1 MKHESILISLQRS
14 RRQKLCNAL
23 HFVSIVLFHFIL
35 FLLHGIVWD
44 AHTWFYECFLCFKS
58 EAFVFITFVSFPF
71 AVVSIILARKHTF
84 QKVWSSIHSRT
95 YVPQPFQEYSML
107 DLQNQ
112 QKGKFIK
119 VQYHHFPPQ
128 SHSSLISFSHFPSY
142 LTFQIVSLTELMAGV
157 KAPSKTCQL
166 FQLMCWPS
174 GHKVPTS
181 TNSLVELMNMVERWR
196 QKTDY
201 GPVVVV
207 SA

>member
-1 MKHESILISLQRS
+1 MASFGTLI
-14 RRQKLCNAL
+14 
-23 HFVSIVLFHFIL
+23 HDFINV
-35 FLLHGIVWD
+35 FS
-44 AHTWFYECFLCFKS
+44 CFKGA
-58 EAFVFITFVSFPF
+58 AFVFITFVLFPF

-84 QKVWSSIHSRT
+84 QKVWSSIHSGT

-112 QKGKFIK
+112 QKGIFKKSAF
-119 VQYHHFPPQ
+119 
-128 SHSSLISFSHFPSY
+128 SLNTRSVRHPLSFSHFPSH

>member
-1 MKHESILISLQRS
+1 MVRLFYFIFYVFYFMASFGTLIHDFMNVFS
-14 RRQKLCNAL
+14 
-23 HFVSIVLFHFIL
+23 
-35 FLLHGIVWD
+35 
-44 AHTWFYECFLCFKS
+44 CFKS
-58 EAFVFITFVSFPF
+58 AAFVFITFVLFPF

-84 QKVWSSIHSRT
+84 QKVWSSIHSGT

-119 VQYHHFPPQ
+119 VQYRRSWFD
-128 SHSSLISFSHFPSY
+128 SSLISFSHFQSH